1 MDFHHEV
8 PPITGEASGGADK
21 TMLKWMP
28 CSGPMP
34 AMTESKW
41 PAATPLAQPSLRLE
55 ASTDQCQ
62 CAPQQERPL
71 ISSQHNLPGAHLGRL
86 TQITQVPACSSR
98 SVIAGSTS
106 SPQRDSA
113 WTMHRSEQKTKQSE
127 RCFAEHLST
136 IAFDLCCESDRAL
149 IKTSAGA
156 VQSDN
161 IPCEASYGVSICLVM
176 RLKRSPHLSRVCRSH
191 QTS

>member
-41 PAATPLAQPSLRLE
+41 PAATPLAQPSLRFE

-62 CAPQQERPL
+62 CAPQQGRPL

-86 TQITQVPACSSR
+86 TQITQMPACSSR

-106 SPQRDSA
+106 SPQRDPA
-113 WTMHRSEQKTKQSE
+113 WTMHRSEQKTKQL
-127 RCFAEHLST
+127 HL
-136 IAFDLCCESDRAL
+136 LC
-149 IKTSAGA
+149 A
-156 VQSDN
+156 VSLT
-161 IPCEASYGVSICLVM
+161 EL
-176 RLKRSPHLSRVCRSH
+176 
-191 QTS
+191 

>member
-1 MDFHHEV
+1 
-8 PPITGEASGGADK
+8 
-21 TMLKWMP
+21 MLKWMP

-62 CAPQQERPL
+62 CAPQQGRPLRPL

-86 TQITQVPACSSR
+86 SQITQVPACSSR

-113 WTMHRSEQKTKQSE
+113 WTMHRSEQKIKQSE

>member
-1 MDFHHEV
+1 
-8 PPITGEASGGADK
+8 
-21 TMLKWMP
+21 MP

-62 CAPQQERPL
+62 CAPQQGRPLRPL
-71 ISSQHNLPGAHLGRL
+71 ISSQHNLPLAHLGRL
-86 TQITQVPACSSR
+86 TQITQMPACSSR
-98 SVIAGSTS
+98 SVLAGSTS

-136 IAFDLCCESDRAL
+136 IAFALCCESDRGL
-149 IKTSAGA
+149 NKTSAGA

-161 IPCEASYGVSICLVM
+161 IPCESSSGVSICLVM
-176 RLKRSPHLSRVCRSH
+176 QLKRSPHLSRVCRRH

>member
-1 MDFHHEV
+1 
-8 PPITGEASGGADK
+8 
-21 TMLKWMP
+21 MLKWMP

-62 CAPQQERPL
+62 CAPQQGRPLRPL

-86 TQITQVPACSSR
+86 TQITQMPACSSR

-136 IAFDLCCESDRAL
+136 IAFALCCESDRAL
-149 IKTSAGA
+149 NKTSAGPERQYSMRIIFWGVHLLGHA
-156 VQSDN
+156 VFVKSMPQPSD
-161 IPCEASYGVSICLVM
+161 VM
-176 RLKRSPHLSRVCRSH
+176 KRTVLMPHARNTLLERCF
-191 QTS
+191 